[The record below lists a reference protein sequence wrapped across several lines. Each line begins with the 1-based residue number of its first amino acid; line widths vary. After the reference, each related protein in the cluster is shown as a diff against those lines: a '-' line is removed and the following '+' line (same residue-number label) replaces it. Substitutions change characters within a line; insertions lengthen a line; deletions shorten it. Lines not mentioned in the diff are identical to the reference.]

1 MTKAAA
7 VDRLTSLAIALF
19 IYPFILAGIWLL
31 IIAVAI
37 FGPPP
42 EESL

>member
-1 MTKAAA
+1 ME
-7 VDRLTSLAIALF
+7 RLVSLAIALF

>member
-1 MTKAAA
+1 M
-7 VDRLTSLAIALF
+7 DRLTSLAIALF

-37 FGPPP
+37 FGQPS

>member
-1 MTKAAA
+1 ME
-7 VDRLTSLAIALF
+7 RLTNLFIALF